1 MPSNSSVLFIY
12 LFMKR
17 SRRTYFVWEKFVC
30 EIGMISIQVSIHIK
44 IDDVYGKL
52 SFLSVLYYVIFFGFL
67 IIYSWCMYMITAKH
81 KNFKKIENTIKKKD

>member
-30 EIGMISIQVSIHIK
+30 EIGMISKQVSIRDIK
-44 IDDVYGKL
+44 IDDVYEKL
-52 SFLSVLYYVIFFGFL
+52 SLLFSLDFLLYILDVSI
-67 IIYSWCMYMITAKH
+67 
-81 KNFKKIENTIKKKD
+81 